1 MPALNTIAQF
11 AFLLPLLLLLI
22 ATATFA
28 KSKTGKTE
36 FYRECKHF
44 ELHFEAVPGS
54 RTAPVPRSLSSALQ
68 LNWVIDLLPLTR
80 GCAAGILSFSLGLHD
95 NSVGGQLNQWSDSNQ
110 FQSLNFKW
118 IEVRTGDALEPV
130 KANQKGV
137 QTRFCKSKFYCLP
150 YESTFA
156 EVVTWQQNFAFV

>member
-1 MPALNTIAQF
+1 MRKLQIERAMPALNTIAQF

-68 LNWVIDLLPLTR
+68 LN
-80 GCAAGILSFSLGLHD
+80 
-95 NSVGGQLNQWSDSNQ
+95 
-110 FQSLNFKW
+110 
-118 IEVRTGDALEPV
+118 
-130 KANQKGV
+130 
-137 QTRFCKSKFYCLP
+137 
-150 YESTFA
+150 
-156 EVVTWQQNFAFV
+156 